1 MGHHRPRAALNA
13 APYTYLNITAQRDAG
28 HLAPTLFLQFEDR
41 TLRTA
46 VFSVSTSLFAVGTPT
61 TVQIPLGNWTI
72 NFGAN
77 DISGWS
83 LGGGSVGTVPLRMTF
98 DEITFTASAIP
109 EREIY
114 SLFAGLAA
122 FGAFA
127 YRRRAARR

>member
-1 MGHHRPRAALNA
+1 LGHHRPRAALNA
-13 APYTYLNITAQRDAG
+13 APYTHLNITAQRDAG
-28 HLAPTLFLQFEDR
+28 HLARTLFLQFEDR